1 MRAGRNLGCDL
12 IKMKLHGLAVAGWQ
26 HEGSSGPAFRADR
39 TEQIGRLGTLIV
51 DGART
56 CAFPGPAIG
65 EFVLLADPHLVLAPH
80 LYRCAKREFR
90 ADIRHAGGEV
100 FLNASIASAFCL

>member
-1 MRAGRNLGCDL
+1 MGLEGIVRPPSLPRCPCSPWALLCFGTADGARDLEPLGAMPPGLIEQDDCVPAGRNLGCDL
-12 IKMKLHGLAVAGWQ
+12 IKMKHGLAVAGWQ

-56 CAFPGPAIG
+56 
-65 EFVLLADPHLVLAPH
+65 
-80 LYRCAKREFR
+80 
-90 ADIRHAGGEV
+90 
-100 FLNASIASAFCL
+100 

>member
-26 HEGSSGPAFRADR
+26 HEGSAGPAADR
-39 TEQIGRLGTLIV
+39 TEQIGRLGMLIV

-56 CAFPGPAIG
+56 
-65 EFVLLADPHLVLAPH
+65 
-80 LYRCAKREFR
+80 
-90 ADIRHAGGEV
+90 
-100 FLNASIASAFCL
+100 